1 MIRLLSCLI
10 LLLLSSTSLFANH
23 FTGGELRYE
32 FTGTSNVYRVYLTL
46 YKTCESTAI
55 NFPTFTNI
63 YAESKAHNININK
76 NLTLI
81 KQDTLQPYCA
91 GTQTSCENLSSSY
104 PGYLTALYSDTLQLP
119 AGISDWRL
127 IFSNSNR
134 ALFITNLQG
143 ASGQS
148 FYLDAPINPSSFNT
162 SAEMPDVPPHVLFIN
177 DSIKVPLT
185 ATDKNGDS
193 ISYNFIIPL
202 SGTSTPIPYYTGYS
216 SSMPFGSNGL
226 AYIDSQNNMVLKSSQ
241 TGKFTIAY
249 RINEYRN
256 GSYIGYTMRD
266 FVVICVNSAAGDKMS
281 TPEPITTKNLETFTC
296 PGRNNTLKLNFE
308 DAVNS
313 DSVYLNVITPQLAGW
328 NFNTTTT
335 NGIGQAHSEINWTTP
350 PSVNPASQPFFN
362 IIVETQDNGC
372 RLTGK
377 ATYVYRVNIR
387 DCSADSVWPGDAN
400 SDKIVNL
407 YDPLAVALAYKDTGS
422 QRLNATINWQAAHCD
437 FWEGS
442 FLNNIDKKH
451 ADCNGDGIV
460 DTADLHAITQNY
472 GQVHAKGGRPQ
483 SKTTSGP
490 DLYFTHSGIKPNPD
504 STVTIKMLLG
514 NATTVTDFYGLA
526 TNVNIDGLSLSTAPL
541 LTLVPSWVGN
551 DTNTLNFT
559 KEISSTSIDWAH
571 ARTDHKN
578 VNGKGQIAELTF
590 TIPSNTPD
598 GTLVTLSYDKTIL
611 IDNEGIE
618 KTDFNA
624 LQDTFYVWHLPSSV
638 SVLKNGLEHISLYPN
653 PAGETTILKYYAPFN
668 IQVNISISDVTGKQI
683 ADYNVSAVK
692 GNNNYS
698 LDVANLNPGI
708 YIVNVKTEDGAT
720 AKTLRLVKQ

>member
-1 MIRLLSCLI
+1 MNKFLSCLI

-32 FTGTSNVYRVYLTL
+32 FTGTTNVYRVYLTL

-81 KQDTLQPYCA
+81 KQDTLQPYCT

-104 PGYLTALYSDTLQLP
+104 PGYLTALYTDTLQLP
-119 AGISDWRL
+119 PGISDWRL

-162 SAEMPDVPPHVLFIN
+162 SAEMPDYPPHVLFVN
-177 DSIKVPLT
+177 DSIKIPLT

-193 ISYNFIIPL
+193 ISYNFITPL
-202 SGTSTPIPYYTGYS
+202 SGTTTPIPYYTGFS
-216 SSMPFGSNGL
+216 TSMPFGSGGL
-226 AYIDSQNNMVLKSSQ
+226 AYIDADKNMVLKSTQ
-241 TGKFTIAY
+241 TGKYTIAY

-266 FVVICVNSAAGDKMS
+266 FVVICVNSSAGDKMS
-281 TPEPITTKNLETFTC
+281 TPAPISTKNLETFTC

-308 DAVNS
+308 DAVNT

-328 NFNTTTT
+328 NFNIATT
-335 NGIGQAHSEINWTTP
+335 NGIGLATSEIKWTTP
-350 PSVNPASQPFFN
+350 PSVNPATQPFFN
-362 IIVETQDNGC
+362 IIVETRDNGC

-407 YDPLAVALAYKDTGS
+407 YDPLAVALAYNDTGS
-422 QRLNATINWQAAHCD
+422 KRPNATINWQAEACD
-437 FWEGS
+437 FWDGT
-442 FLNNIDKKH
+442 FLNNIDIKH
-451 ADCNGDGIV
+451 ADCNGDGLV

-472 GQVHAKGGRPQ
+472 GQIHAKGGRPQ

-490 DLYFTHSGIKPNPD
+490 DLYFTHTGIKAYPD
-504 STVTIKMLLG
+504 STVTIKVLLG
-514 NATTVTDFYGLA
+514 NAANVSDFYGLA
-526 TNVNIDGLSLSTAPL
+526 TNINIDGLSLASAPT
-541 LTLVPSWVGN
+541 LTPISGWIGN
-551 DTNTLNFT
+551 NTNTLNFI
-559 KEISSTSIDWAH
+559 KEISTTSIDWAH
-571 ARTDHKN
+571 ARTDHQN
-578 VNGKGQIAELTF
+578 VSGMGQIAELTF
-590 TIPSNTPD
+590 TIPTNTPN
-598 GTLVTLSYDKTIL
+598 GTLVTLSYDKTML
-611 IDNEGIE
+611 IDNEGNE

-638 SVLKNGLEHISLYPN
+638 SVLKNGIDNITLYPN
-653 PAGETTILKYYAPFN
+653 PTNETTTLKYYASVSTN
-668 IQVNISISDVTGKQI
+668 VNISISDVTGKQI
-683 ADYNVSAVK
+683 LQNNVSALK
-692 GNNNYS
+692 GNNNYR
-698 LDVANLNPGI
+698 LDIASLNPGI